1 MLIMKDKDVLHF
13 FIRTVL

>member
-1 MLIMKDKDVLHF
+1 LFNIIQLHF